1 MMPTYLEVAG
11 LAVAL
16 AACVIVFRRRYA
28 IPTASRVV
36 LFGLLSMLV
45 TGHVANVLEWSGHT
59 WADTLADEVSV
70 IVPLLWGLFLLE
82 IGRSYLSAQVDAG
95 TAQLRFFLEKVP
107 VAVAFLDPDS
117 RLTAYSL
124 AWSRSFSA
132 SDVGAPLARVLPAP
146 LPALERALASL
157 ASSDTDPVTAEE
169 ESCDEHGR
177 ARYFRWVV
185 RSLSHPDHERPV
197 VLLILDEITTA
208 VEAQRHRTRAAVEL
222 ARAQRLAHVG
232 QLAAG
237 AAHDFN
243 NLLHVIQAAA
253 SELEEGGDRGHAM
266 EEMQAALRTAAALT
280 KSMLQFGKAGT
291 QKRAALDFRALVVD
305 LQKLLNH
312 VLGRRHRVVMTVDPN
327 RAVNVYGNEARL
339 QQAVLNLVTN
349 ARDAMPDGGD
359 IQLSLEVVGQ
369 EVRLCVR
376 DSGVGMSEE
385 VRKQL
390 FAPFFTTKDASGT
403 GLGLNV
409 VRSVVE
415 EHQGSITLDSQ
426 LGLGTTFRISLP
438 LHEAP
443 AATA

>member
-1 MMPTYLEVAG
+1 
-11 LAVAL
+11 
-16 AACVIVFRRRYA
+16 
-28 IPTASRVV
+28 
-36 LFGLLSMLV
+36 
-45 TGHVANVLEWSGHT
+45 
-59 WADTLADEVSV
+59 
-70 IVPLLWGLFLLE
+70 
-82 IGRSYLSAQVDAG
+82 
-95 TAQLRFFLEKVP
+95 
-107 VAVAFLDPDS
+107 
-117 RLTAYSL
+117 
-124 AWSRSFSA
+124 
-132 SDVGAPLARVLPAP
+132 
-146 LPALERALASL
+146 
-157 ASSDTDPVTAEE
+157 
-169 ESCDEHGR
+169 
-177 ARYFRWVV
+177 
-185 RSLSHPDHERPV
+185 
-197 VLLILDEITTA
+197 
-208 VEAQRHRTRAAVEL
+208 
-222 ARAQRLAHVG
+222 
-232 QLAAG
+232 
-237 AAHDFN
+237 
-243 NLLHVIQAAA
+243 
-253 SELEEGGDRGHAM
+253 M